1 MLGLDV
7 GEELLGFGKGLTQ
20 HKIRIVG
27 KGNHSVNHVQKI
39 KPAVE
44 EVCRELGLQYNTE
57 ANAGMIYVNLQGG
70 AAVPPS
76 GYQPPAW
83 QQHGGQ
89 GQQHGGQHGG
99 QHGNQGQQHGGQYNG
114 GQQGGYPGGPQ
125 TGGYP
130 GAPGQQQGGQNQQNG
145 NNNNE
150 EMEKLAKKLLP
161 KVIKKLEGC
170 CVVM

>member
-1 MLGLDV
+1 MGT
-7 GEELLGFGKGLTQ
+7 LTNRRC
-20 HKIRIVG
+20 RIVG

-70 AAVPPS
+70 AAVPPH

-89 GQQHGGQHGG
+89 QGQ
-99 QHGNQGQQHGGQYNG
+99 QHGNQGQQHHGGQQQHGGQYNG
-114 GQQGGYPGGPQ
+114 GEQGGYPGAPQ

-130 GAPGQQQGGQNQQNG
+130 GAPNQGQGQQQNG
-145 NNNNE
+145 NNNNND